1 MRRNLLGK
9 RVALVVA
16 LELVCLKGAAQFSV
30 TGTDP
35 GALRWRQMESEN
47 FRLIFPEGED
57 SLARV
62 YGTELENARTR
73 ISRSSGFLIGQNYR
87 AKLPVVLHSRYVLP
101 NASVVWAPKRMDIF
115 TVGDPYAPTAMT
127 WVRNLAIHE
136 GRHAAQMQFGAASGY
151 KALHWIVGEMGAGA
165 LAGIYPG
172 PTFLEGD
179 AVVAETALSRSG
191 RGRQAGFL
199 EYMMP
204 AFDCGDWRDY
214 YRWSYGSNKL
224 YTPDHYRVGYMLIAG
239 SRVFFD
245 DPLFTNEYFDR
256 VVRKGWFG
264 NLQKTV
270 KAASGI
276 RFRDSFRHIEEGFQR
291 IWSEEAALREPFMP
305 AKQITGSPRLHTEYS
320 GAVASEGSG
329 IYSLKSGLVIPNSL
343 VRLDKDGNERRIR
356 SFASYTSE
364 LFLDPAGQRIFWS
377 ESVAGRRWTL
387 GGSSRIRYAELSNP
401 EKVHDLTKKGR
412 FFNPAPSPDGEVV
425 AVTEYPYSGGSR
437 IVLLRASDGAELKS
451 YIAPDSL
458 QFTETAWLGERLF
471 AAGLSENGMGVYEIV
486 GQGIDGK
493 AGLRVLLGAQPVT
506 LSHLRT
512 VSEETVRALRQAGVV
527 RQAHQPAEGQ
537 RPDTSATE
545 FCQGH
550 RACRGA
556 GSVEMSG
563 RALRQAQRPDEVT
576 KFPEVKAL
584 SFLCDRTGVTELY
597 SLDVENLELFQ
608 LTATRY
614 GISSPVFGSG
624 ADTLYYSSLA
634 ASDRPQDYRQG
645 RMMYATAVSDL
656 PCRLVS
662 FEDIHKYPVADA
674 LTAQETALGDTT
686 KAAAEVSFTR
696 PKRYS
701 KIRFPH
707 IHSWAPVY
715 FNYDNIESVSGDDYY
730 KSASLGATALF
741 QNLLGTGYGF
751 IGYGAHEDPNKAG
764 SWRHSGHLKY
774 TFTGLYPV
782 FEFSADFNDRAA
794 LDIQRQQDTK
804 GQTIRFYNKGTLT
817 DRPYFN
823 GSVKAYIPFNF
834 SSGGISRGLIPQIKY
849 RFTNDRFNDQIIL
862 RDFEIK
868 DEKKETGEEPSSDDE
883 SVSVKVTRL
892 NEDHSSP
899 LRTLDFSVRG
909 YVMRQKAPSQVFP
922 SLGIGAEVGVHTRP
936 GHSDSYS
943 GTAYLYTYG
952 YLPGFTSRQGL
963 RLTASYE
970 TDLGTGGDYSCPEGA
985 LTAIPRGFA
994 GSNLKNVLNTCSGER
1009 IRLSADYAI
1018 PFLDVD
1024 WSFLSPVAYIKNF
1037 ELTPFID
1044 WSYQTFSHSS
1054 KLHYNPADISGES
1067 LMSVGADLTVNL
1079 GNFFWLP
1086 YDTQIGIRYARN
1098 FWHNIDSL
1106 PVTGLNA
1113 NYFGWIFSVS
1123 L

>member
-1 MRRNLLGK
+1 MIAMMRNLFGK
-9 RVALVVA
+9 RMALVAV
-16 LELVCLKGAAQFSV
+16 LGLVCLKGAAQFSV

-35 GALRWRQMESEN
+35 GALRWRQMETEN
-47 FRLIFPEGED
+47 FRLIFPAGED
-57 SLARV
+57 SLARI
-62 YGTELENARTR
+62 YGIELENARTR
-73 ISRSSGFLIGQNYR
+73 VSRSSGFLIGQSYR
-87 AKLPVVLHSRYVLP
+87 SKMPVVLHSRYVLP
-101 NASVVWAPKRMDIF
+101 NASVAWAPKRMDMF

-136 GRHAAQMQFGAASGY
+136 GRHAAQMQFGAARGN
-151 KALHWIVGEMGAGA
+151 KPLHWLVGEMGAGA

-191 RGRQAGFL
+191 RGRQADFL

-214 YRWSYGSNKL
+214 YRWSYGSYKR
-224 YTPDHYRVGYMLIAG
+224 YTPDYYRVGYMLIAG

-245 DPLFTNEYFDR
+245 DPLFTDEYFDR

-270 KAASGI
+270 SAASGM
-276 RFRDSFRHIEEGFQR
+276 SFRKSFRIIEEGFQC
-291 IWSEEAALREPFMP
+291 IWSKEAAMREPFMP
-305 AKQITGSPRLHTEYS
+305 SRQITGTPRMHTEYKGS
-320 GAVASEGSG
+320 VASDGSG
-329 IYSLKSGLVIPNSL
+329 IYSLKSGLATSNSL
-343 VRLDKDGNERRIR
+343 VRLDNDGKERRIR

-387 GGSSRIRYAELSNP
+387 GGSSRIRYVDLSRP
-401 EKVHDLTKKGR
+401 GRVHDLTKKGR
-412 FFNPAPSPDGEVV
+412 YFNPSPSPDGEVV

-437 IVLLRASDGAELKS
+437 VVLLRASDGAALKS

-458 QFTETAWLGERLF
+458 QFTETAWIGERLF

-486 GQGIDGK
+486 GQGGDGK
-493 AGLRVLLGAQPVT
+493 AALRTLLGAQPVS

-512 VSEETVRALRQAGVV
+512 VSEEVLRAGMSLRQVQRPEMVSQRPGPSDTEPVEV
-527 RQAHQPAEGQ
+527 PSRAEGN
-537 RPDTSATE
+537 
-545 FCQGH
+545 
-550 RACRGA
+550 
-556 GSVEMSG
+556 
-563 RALRQAQRPDEVT
+563 
-576 KFPEVKAL
+576 AL

-597 SLDVENLELFQ
+597 SLNVDNLELFQ
-608 LTATRY
+608 LTSTRY
-614 GISSPVFGSG
+614 GISSPVFSQN

-634 ASDRPQDYRQG
+634 ASNRPQDYLQG
-645 RMMYATAVSDL
+645 RMMYATAVSQL
-656 PCRLVS
+656 PCRRVS

-674 LTAQETALGDTT
+674 LTAQEIALGDTT
-686 KAAAEVSFTR
+686 QTAAEVSFTR
-696 PKRYS
+696 PERYS
-701 KIRFPH
+701 KIRLPH

-715 FNYDNIESVSGDDYY
+715 FNYDNIESLSFDDYY
-730 KSASLGATALF
+730 KSVSLGATALF

-764 SWRHSGHLKY
+764 SWRHSGHFKY

-782 FEFSADFNDRAA
+782 FEFSADINDRAA
-794 LDIQRQQDTK
+794 LDIQRRQDTK
-804 GQTIRFYNKGTLT
+804 GQSYRIYNQGTLT
-817 DRPYFN
+817 GKPYFD

-849 RFTNDRFNDQIIL
+849 RFTNDRFNDQIVL
-862 RDFEIK
+862 RKYEVQE
-868 DEKKETGEEPSSDDE
+868 EKKDSGDGSSLEEGGG
-883 SVSVKVTRL
+883 SVKETTL
-892 NEDHSSP
+892 NERNISP

-922 SLGIGAEVGVHTRP
+922 SLGFGAEVGVHTRP
-936 GHSDSYS
+936 GHSDSYG

-952 YLPGFTSRQGL
+952 YLPGFTARQGL

-994 GSNLKNVLNTCSGER
+994 GSNLKSILNTCSGGR
-1009 IRLSADYAI
+1009 MRVTADYAI

-1024 WSFLSPVAYIKNF
+1024 WSFLSPVAYVKNF
-1037 ELTPFID
+1037 ELTPFFD
-1044 WSYQTFSHSS
+1044 WSYQTFNYDS
-1054 KLHYNPADISGES
+1054 KLHYNPAGVTGEN
-1067 LMSVGADLTVNL
+1067 LFSVGADLTVNL

-1098 FWHNIDSL
+1098 FWHNLDYL
-1106 PVTGLNA
+1106 PVSGLNA
-1113 NYFGWIFSVS
+1113 DYIGWIFSVS